1 MSRLLLIALMVII
14 ASFPLLLETEEVT
27 IPTESPIAY
36 PFPGFT
42 IVGVPVITPLVAE
55 ILNKRPDPFPVIL

>member
-1 MSRLLLIALMVII
+1 MSRLLLIAAIVIL
-14 ASFPLLLETEEVT
+14 AFFPVLLDTEEVT
-27 IPTESPIAY
+27 IPTESPTAY

-55 ILNKRPDPFPVIL
+55 ILNKSPDPFPVIL